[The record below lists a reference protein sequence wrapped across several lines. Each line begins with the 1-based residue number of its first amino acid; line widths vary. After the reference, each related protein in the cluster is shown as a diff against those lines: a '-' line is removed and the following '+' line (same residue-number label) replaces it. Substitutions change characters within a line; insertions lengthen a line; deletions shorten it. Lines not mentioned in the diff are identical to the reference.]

1 MASGVYT
8 TFKSQIMKKSMDLVN
23 DTIKV
28 ALMNNSHS
36 FTATA
41 DGWAD
46 VSANEASGTGY
57 TSPGQNL
64 ASLAVTADDGD
75 AEGVFDAADTTW
87 ASSTITAYHAVI
99 YDDTITT
106 PTADQLI
113 CSIDFGGAKSS
124 SNGNFTLQWNSEGI
138 INLT

>member
-1 MASGVYT
+1 MASGVYNN
-8 TFKSQIMKKSMDLVN
+8 FKAELMKKTHDLVN

-28 ALMNNSHS
+28 ALMATAHA
-36 FTATA
+36 FTAEN

-57 TSPGQNL
+57 TTPGQNL
-64 ASLAVTADDGD
+64 ASKAVTTDDTD
-75 AEGVFDAADTTW
+75 DEGVWDAADTTW
-87 ASSTITAYHAVI
+87 SSSTVTAYHAVI

-106 PTADQLI
+106 PVADTLI

-124 SNGNFTLQWNSEGI
+124 SNGNFTLQWNAEGI